1 MSAAEILTWTAL
13 VVGATASAAALWG
26 YYGVLPGWLTGPEVC
41 KLEHGGC
48 AVLFRTSRAAL
59 LGVPN
64 ASLGLLLYATLA
76 VGLAAAWPHWLL
88 TVMVLPAAAM
98 STFLAWSLL
107 SRGLQCRICW
117 TGHFANFALLFL
129 LGARMFQANVPTA

>member
-1 MSAAEILTWTAL
+1 MSALEVLIWLAL
-13 VVGATASAAALWG
+13 ATGAAASAAALWG

-41 KLEHGGC
+41 RLEHGGC

-64 ASLGLLLYATLA
+64 ASLGLLLYAALA
-76 VGLAAAWPHWLL
+76 LGLVASWPAWVL
-88 TVMVLPAAAM
+88 TVMVLPAVAM

-107 SRGLQCRICW
+107 SRGLECRICW
-117 TGHFANFALLFL
+117 AGHFANFALFL
-129 LGARMFQANVPTA
+129 LLGWRTFAISAA